1 MFDEGLGVLD
11 LFLRLALADAVPVG
25 RWNIHRPA
33 QSKPDVSGIDARP
46 DRLFSCQAANLT
58 QYEVVG
64 EDAPVRLA
72 EFIGD
77 GTPELTQPHELD
89 LSEHNECPDRIG
101 QGIRRKKLSEA
112 RNYREFNETRG
123 LHRTLQPGRPEACPG
138 WG

>member
-72 EFIGD
+72 EFIRD
-77 GTPELTQPHELD
+77 GTPELTQPH
-89 LSEHNECPDRIG
+89 
-101 QGIRRKKLSEA
+101 
-112 RNYREFNETRG
+112 
-123 LHRTLQPGRPEACPG
+123 
-138 WG
+138 